1 MEADWSCLGKGDPC
15 ECKYSLNRAKLL
27 TLYPQFCINGVDTE
41 LTNAMNELWHVC
53 KTTHSPN
60 PHTLYTILLPTASV
74 LFLLI
79 FYHVL
84 GVVIFSGKIQTGLSG
99 HWSNPQSYMSSKIYV
114 CCDNFSTRKSLAF
127 IIILIFL
134 LSSVRNGFPF

>member
-53 KTTHSPN
+53 NTTHSPN

-84 GVVIFSGKIQTGLSG
+84 GGSYLFRKD
-99 HWSNPQSYMSSKIYV
+99 SNWTKW
-114 CCDNFSTRKSLAF
+114 SLAK
-127 IIILIFL
+127 
-134 LSSVRNGFPF
+134 SSVIHVFQDLCML